1 MLLERKRFG
10 PLGWNIQYGFSLSDF
25 AISKDLLKS
34 FIKKS
39 DEIPLD
45 ALNYMTSQANYGGR
59 VTDKFDSVFIQNS
72 ILDYFNKDVTK
83 QDYKIRN
90 LYEVPELNSLKDWI
104 DHCQNLSESLEV
116 PELFGIHKNGDITS
130 AKLET
135 NKMMNAAL
143 LTIPRGG
150 SGGGM
155 SEDEVMEGIC
165 DKILKELPKEYNIE
179 DVMRLK
185 PVIRENSLNT
195 VITQD
200 VLRYNRLIEK
210 I

>member
-104 DHCQNLSESLEV
+104 DHC
-116 PELFGIHKNGDITS
+116 
-130 AKLET
+130 
-135 NKMMNAAL
+135 
-143 LTIPRGG
+143 
-150 SGGGM
+150 
-155 SEDEVMEGIC
+155 
-165 DKILKELPKEYNIE
+165 
-179 DVMRLK
+179 
-185 PVIRENSLNT
+185 
-195 VITQD
+195 
-200 VLRYNRLIEK
+200 
-210 I
+210 